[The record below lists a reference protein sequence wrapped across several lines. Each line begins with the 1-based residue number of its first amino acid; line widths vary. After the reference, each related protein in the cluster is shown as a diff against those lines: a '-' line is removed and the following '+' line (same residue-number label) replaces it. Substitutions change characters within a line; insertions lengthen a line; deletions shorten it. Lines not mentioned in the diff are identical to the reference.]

1 MSPREVESRI
11 AGLGEVPP
19 EDWEATP
26 ESVRRLVVTLLEQLE
41 RIKKLE
47 QEVADLKEKLGA
59 NSRNSS
65 LPPSSD
71 RQPPKTRAERRRSE
85 RKRGAQ
91 PGHEGKFRE
100 LLPPEEVDRIV
111 DCPPDRCQCG
121 GRVRVDR
128 EQMERRQVWELPA
141 VSTEVTEYRLYW
153 GQCERCENLVCGELP
168 PEAGG
173 EGMLGARAMAVVA
186 LLTGKFRL
194 SKRAA
199 TEALQDLFGLEVCDG
214 TICNTEQR
222 VAAVLE
228 QPVEEAKA
236 YVQAQP
242 VVHADETGWR
252 LGNKRAWLWTAL
264 TATVSVFVL
273 RTSRGAKIAK
283 ELLGEAF
290 RGILVSDRYS
300 AYSWV
305 AAAHRQVC
313 WSHLLRDFE
322 KIAERGGESAEI
334 GNALL
339 FWAAEMFSL
348 WDRFKTAA
356 ISRATLRQNMAPIRS
371 MIIEVLELGTACAH
385 SKTANT
391 CREILDLRRALWTF
405 VRVEGVEPTNNA
417 AERTIRPAV
426 MWRKTSFGTDSE
438 AGARFVER
446 ILTVTA
452 TCRQQG
458 RNPLEFIHHAIIA
471 AFSNRP
477 APSLLPAT

>member
-59 NSRNSS
+59 NS
-65 LPPSSD
+65 
-71 RQPPKTRAERRRSE
+71 
-85 RKRGAQ
+85 
-91 PGHEGKFRE
+91 
-100 LLPPEEVDRIV
+100 
-111 DCPPDRCQCG
+111 
-121 GRVRVDR
+121 
-128 EQMERRQVWELPA
+128 
-141 VSTEVTEYRLYW
+141 
-153 GQCERCENLVCGELP
+153 
-168 PEAGG
+168 
-173 EGMLGARAMAVVA
+173 
-186 LLTGKFRL
+186 
-194 SKRAA
+194 
-199 TEALQDLFGLEVCDG
+199 
-214 TICNTEQR
+214 
-222 VAAVLE
+222 
-228 QPVEEAKA
+228 
-236 YVQAQP
+236 
-242 VVHADETGWR
+242 
-252 LGNKRAWLWTAL
+252 
-264 TATVSVFVL
+264 
-273 RTSRGAKIAK
+273 
-283 ELLGEAF
+283 
-290 RGILVSDRYS
+290 
-300 AYSWV
+300 
-305 AAAHRQVC
+305 
-313 WSHLLRDFE
+313 
-322 KIAERGGESAEI
+322 GESAEI

-348 WDRFKTAA
+348 WGRFKTAA

-391 CREILDLRRALWTF
+391 CREILGLRRALWTF

>member
-1 MSPREVESRI
+1 MSPRDIGSRI
-11 AGLGEVPP
+11 VGLGEVPP

-26 ESVRRLVVTLLEQLE
+26 ESVRRLVAALVE
-41 RIKKLE
+41 RMEKFE
-47 QEVADLKEKLGA
+47 NEVADLQEQLRA

-71 RQPPKTRAERRRSE
+71 QQPPQTRAERRRSQ

-100 LLPPEEVDRIV
+100 MLPPEEVDRIV
-111 DCPPDRCQCG
+111 DCRPDRCGCG
-121 GRVRVDR
+121 GAVRVDP

-141 VSTEVTEYRLYW
+141 VSAEVTEYRLYW
-153 GQCERCENLVCGELP
+153 GRCERCDNLVCAELP

-199 TEALQDLFGLEVCDG
+199 TEALEHLFGLEVCDG

-222 VAAVLE
+222 VAAALE
-228 QPVEEAKA
+228 PPVEQAKA
-236 YVQAQP
+236 YVAAQP

-264 TATVSVFVL
+264 TATVSVFIL
-273 RTSRGAKIAK
+273 RMSRGAKVAK
-283 ELLGEAF
+283 ELLGEGF

-305 AAAHRQVC
+305 APAHRQVC
-313 WSHLLRDFE
+313 WSHLLRDFV
-322 KIAERGGESAEI
+322 KIAERGGQSAEI

-339 FWAAEMFSL
+339 FWAAEMFAL
-348 WDRFKTAA
+348 WKTFQARA
-356 ISRATLRQNMAPIRS
+356 ISRSTLQKNMAPIRS
-371 MIIEVLELGTACAH
+371 MMTEVLELGTACAH

-391 CREILDLRRALWTF
+391 CREILALERALWTF
-405 VRVEGVEPTNNA
+405 LRLDGVEPTNNA

-438 AGARFVER
+438 AGTRFVER

-452 TCRQQG
+452 TCRLQR
-458 RNPLEFIHHAIIA
+458 RNPLDFIHHAIIA
-471 AFSNRP
+471 AFDNRP

>member
-1 MSPREVESRI
+1 M
-11 AGLGEVPP
+11 
-19 EDWEATP
+19 
-26 ESVRRLVVTLLEQLE
+26 
-41 RIKKLE
+41 
-47 QEVADLKEKLGA
+47 
-59 NSRNSS
+59 
-65 LPPSSD
+65 
-71 RQPPKTRAERRRSE
+71 
-85 RKRGAQ
+85 
-91 PGHEGKFRE
+91 
-100 LLPPEEVDRIV
+100 
-111 DCPPDRCQCG
+111 
-121 GRVRVDR
+121 DR

-199 TEALQDLFGLEVCDG
+199 TEALQNLFGLEVCDG